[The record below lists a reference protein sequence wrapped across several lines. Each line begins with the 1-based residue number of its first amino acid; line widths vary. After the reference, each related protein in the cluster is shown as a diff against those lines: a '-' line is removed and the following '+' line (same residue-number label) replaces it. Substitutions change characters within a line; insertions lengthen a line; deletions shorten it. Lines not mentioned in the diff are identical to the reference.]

1 MNHIT
6 KSTQWEDPRITV
18 NEQLAREQTSHLPQV
33 GGGPNGTLPNGW
45 EQGVTN
51 EGEIY
56 FIDHRTHR
64 TQWHDPRIPLSQQ
77 VVPHRIDGRHLNQ
90 GSQQRLLILQQER
103 KALQEKEAE
112 LRRMKQARL
121 HRLQAQAQSSNS
133 GSSLAEAQEMLMRQ
147 SLNEPNGGPQNDPFL
162 TSTQQQQQQADLH
175 NRQESADSGLGMG
188 SNFNLGSIPE
198 DISGMESMD
207 TGDLDTTL
215 TGESTPTANTHT
227 DDHLMPTLPV
237 ELGDD
242 ISNDLMETLLNSR
255 SIAGGPPA

>member
-1 MNHIT
+1 LDQNNHI
-6 KSTQWEDPRITV
+6 
-18 NEQLAREQTSHLPQV
+18 AQV
-33 GGGPNGTLPNGW
+33 GGGTNGPLPSGW

-64 TQWHDPRIPLSQQ
+64 TQWHDPRIPLNQQ
-77 VVPHRIDGRHLNQ
+77 VVPHRINQ
-90 GSQQRLLILQQER
+90 GNSQQRLLLLQQKR
-103 KALQEKEAE
+103 KALQDKEQE
-112 LRRMKQARL
+112 LRRQQQQHL
-121 HRLQAQAQSSNS
+121 QQRLQAQAQSSNS

-162 TSTQQQQQQADLH
+162 TSTQQQQQQQADLH

-198 DISGMESMD
+198 DIPGMESMD

-215 TGESTPTANTHT
+215 TGDSTPTAANT
-227 DDHLMPTLPV
+227 DHLMTTLP
-237 ELGDD
+237 ENLPLDDD
-242 ISNDLMETLLNSR
+242 IISLLNSR
-255 SIAGGPPA
+255 QQPNSGGSGQAAPDTNLTWL